1 MKTTLLVP
9 VVSLAFAILTSSF
22 TAAATVSRT
31 FKGVID
37 INWAEGAITKEF
49 PVGTP
54 WKAELEWEST
64 SAPLFLGETQ
74 VQYRLTK
81 FTFTLQGPKGK
92 WTTSARPE
100 KASFGFSYIGG
111 GLQHEMQFTSG
122 LGPSGHTNP
131 NIANYQPYSI
141 NIVLTDPT
149 GTAISSLES
158 AAASF
163 NPADWSAEGSYF
175 KLYLN
180 NDGNR
185 YIQGPI
191 NLPVANEAEISVQQ
205 PAGSELVD
213 GSSRS
218 NFGAV
223 KLRSRSAVK
232 TFVIENTGKATL
244 TNLAISKTGLRKGDF
259 IISTLSTRTLAPGAK
274 ARFTVVFKPKGKGK
288 RAAALR
294 IISNDKDENP
304 FDIPLIG
311 IGK

>member
-1 MKTTLLVP
+1 MKTHSFLPAAACLFWIAAS
-9 VVSLAFAILTSSF
+9 SLASAAI
-22 TAAATVSRT
+22 VNRT

-37 INWAEGAITKEF
+37 LNWAEGAITKEF

-54 WKAELEWEST
+54 WKAEMEWDSS
-64 SAPLFLGETQ
+64 SAPLSLGETQ

-122 LGPSGHTNP
+122 WGPSGHTNP
-131 NIANYQPYSI
+131 KIANYQPYSI

-149 GTAISSLES
+149 GTAIPSLET

-191 NLPVANEAEISVQQ
+191 NLPAANEAEISVQQ

-218 NFGAV
+218 SFGAV
-223 KLRSRSAVK
+223 KVRSRSAVK
-232 TFVIENTGKATL
+232 TYVIENTGKAPL

-259 IISTLSTRTLAPGAK
+259 IISSLSAKTLAPGAK

-288 RAAALR
+288 RTAALR
-294 IISNDKDENP
+294 ITSNEKDEDP